1 MVVISKAAV
10 DRLSRKLAALKG
22 TGRPVD
28 MAEELR
34 MLTLQVIGEAIL
46 SLPPEECDKA
56 SSTFLVSR
64 PAGWGITELDACP
77 RWQGTGTTNSEKAAS
92 QCKPCNQVVALVQA
106 CIIVNLHLGKI
117 LFCQHFQSHGAAT
130 VRIAG
135 EGQAR
140 TPARARA

>member
-64 PAGWGITELDACP
+64 PAGWGY
-77 RWQGTGTTNSEKAAS
+77 
-92 QCKPCNQVVALVQA
+92 
-106 CIIVNLHLGKI
+106 H
-117 LFCQHFQSHGAAT
+117 
-130 VRIAG
+130 
-135 EGQAR
+135 
-140 TPARARA
+140 